1 MQPNR
6 FTKVLGDVSREF
18 DRPGDILDSDLLSR
32 EQKIRLLQE
41 WELDLRELQVATEE
55 NMAGESASG
64 MTAELL
70 QECRRALARFGAAG
84 GDSGGAPTKQG
95 GA

>member
-6 FTKVLGDVSREF
+6 FTKVLGDVSGEF
-18 DRPGDILDSDLLSR
+18 DRPRDILDSDLLSR
-32 EQKIRLLQE
+32 EQKIRSLQE
-41 WELDLRELQVATEE
+41 WELDLRELEVASEE
-55 NMAGESASG
+55 NIAGAAGSG

-70 QECRRALARFGAAG
+70 QECRRARARLVAAG

-95 GA
+95 GT

>member
-6 FTKVLGDVSREF
+6 FAKVLGDVSREF
-18 DRPGDILDSDLLSR
+18 DSPCAIVDDGLLTH

-41 WELDLRELQVATEE
+41 WELDLRGLQVASEE
-55 NMAGESASG
+55 SMTGDG
-64 MTAELL
+64 VLGVTAELL
-70 QECRRALARFGAAG
+70 RECRRALARLGATG

-95 GA
+95 GT